1 MTKTAKRTPTPRTKG
16 RSVGGGPLFRSVAVV
31 GTGVIGRSW
40 IQVFARAGC
49 SVKVFDADPNR
60 TRTALEWMRLDL
72 AERVAEGSL
81 SAAKAKAMLKRVRPA
96 ASLEEALD
104 GVGYVQES
112 GPESLDA
119 KQSLYRAMDRCAAKG
134 TVIGSST
141 SAIDMTRIARGL
153 PGAHRCIVAHP
164 VNPPHVIPAVE
175 ILGGKRTSPRV
186 VSTVVRFM
194 RELGQTPVLL
204 HKFTPGFVL
213 NRMQAALVREALD
226 LVASG
231 VCDVQAVE
239 DSIRDGLGLR
249 WALMGPFGVA
259 NTNAD
264 GGVQEYF
271 TRYGPSYATL
281 WRDLNDAVR
290 LDRPLLAR
298 IGRQTARLAP
308 EPLAAQRTRR
318 DRLVEAIRS
327 LKGGQRQ
334 ASGAKQGTR
343 SLKRRP
349 PRRIKS

>member
-1 MTKTAKRTPTPRTKG
+1 M
-16 RSVGGGPLFRSVAVV
+16 FRSVAVV
-31 GTGVIGRSW
+31 GAGVIGRSW
-40 IQVFARAGC
+40 VQVFARAGC
-49 SVKVFDADPNR
+49 RVSVFDADADR
-60 TRTALEWMRLDL
+60 IRSALEWIRRDV
-72 AERVAEGSL
+72 AERVSEGNL
-81 SAAKAKAMLKRVRPA
+81 SAAKGKAMLGRVRPA

-104 GVGYVQES
+104 DVDYVQEN
-112 GPESLDA
+112 GPESLEA
-119 KQSLYRAMDRCAAKG
+119 KQRLYRAIDTCAPKRAI
-134 TVIGSST
+134 IGSST

-153 PGAHRCIVAHP
+153 PGAHRCIVVHP

-186 VSTVVRFM
+186 VSAVVRFM

-213 NRMQAALVREALD
+213 NRMQAALVREAVD

-264 GGVQEYF
+264 GGVGEYF
-271 TRYGPSYATL
+271 TRYGPSYANL

-290 LDRPLLAR
+290 LDRPLLER
-298 IGRQTARLAP
+298 IGRQTARMAP

-318 DRLVEAIRS
+318 DRMVEAIRS
-327 LKGGQRQ
+327 LKAGQGPVSRTKR
-334 ASGAKQGTR
+334 ASRTSARRTPRRTR
-343 SLKRRP
+343 S
-349 PRRIKS
+349 